1 MTKRIR
7 FLCYTVYKSSNDP
20 GFDLSEEEQTNSANY
35 VDWRIT
41 PIAKDNRTSNK
52 QGERTTSGTF
62 RLFETGVR
70 NTHYCLDSTILF
82 HCSDSYSPSASKL
95 KNWSITALHGSFSL
109 NVHATDNLYLKK
121 QAFEKGVHNYALC
134 ISCSIKLFIDRVVH
148 TTIMN
153 VEKIR
158 VAQSMSLIPHVFT
171 FLNTHKCITAG
182 NINVVMTSLK
192 FPTTLRISS
201 KKGTK

>member
-41 PIAKDNRTSNK
+41 PIAKDNRTSSK
-52 QGERTTSGTF
+52 QGKRTTSGTF

-82 HCSDSYSPSASKL
+82 HCRDPYSPSASKL

-109 NVHATDNLYLKK
+109 NEHATDNLYLKK
-121 QAFEKGVHNYALC
+121 QA
-134 ISCSIKLFIDRVVH
+134 VH